1 MAKPTVKRQGT
12 REKPWL
18 LKTPSGQS
26 EFKAYRDESLNPSAV
41 VVLVGKTELR
51 YHLRC
56 LRLVRAQEGS
66 SGAVRQIRPTCDGS
80 IGLG

>member
-1 MAKPTVKRQGT
+1 MAKPTVKGQGT

-41 VVLVGKTELR
+41 VVLVEQD
-51 YHLRC
+51 
-56 LRLVRAQEGS
+56 RAPVPS
-66 SGAVRQIRPTCDGS
+66 SLP
-80 IGLG
+80 